1 MNNKD
6 RDLKNALDD
15 IFGSDS
21 IEIDVPN
28 SNIKKEDN
36 DQESIKL
43 VSNYVDADFKK
54 VENKNI
60 NDLSDVPKDMPYNKI
75 SDKNEN
81 IIYNNDL
88 NGSNNSFLNNDVLDN
103 SNNNAL
109 SNNDAFNSTNNAFN
123 SNDVLNN
130 SNNAFNNND
139 VFNNTNN
146 ALSNNNTFNT
156 TNNTLNGNNINNNT
170 LNSNNNDSLNNE
182 NNGFFPYVNNEFNAS
197 NLGNNEINNQDQA
210 FFPDFQYDVNDINAA
225 FNQNTINN
233 DNNIV
238 NNKVQE
244 FNESSK
250 NNININPALDNAK
263 SDQSKEKTNKNFF
276 SLKRI
281 IIYFVVGFLIGFV
294 LIYVLVNYVF
304 GVSKVTVCSQ
314 SAKDVGYE
322 YTDEYKITYKKDK
335 ILYVESDYN
344 YKALTDEFKSQ
355 INYVKDEKLLAVIN
369 SNGMPGFTY
378 VYEVSDDHFKVN
390 GYLDFELIN
399 FDKVDD
405 INQDLMPISYFKIDS
420 KLTYSSLI
428 SNLEDEGYKCTPSK

>member
-103 SNNNAL
+103 SNN
-109 SNNDAFNSTNNAFN
+109 
-123 SNDVLNN
+123 
-130 SNNAFNNND
+130 
-139 VFNNTNN
+139 
-146 ALSNNNTFNT
+146 
-156 TNNTLNGNNINNNT
+156 T
-170 LNSNNNDSLNNE
+170 LNSNNNDSLNND
-182 NNGFFPYVNNEFNAS
+182 NNVFPTYVNNEFNAS
-197 NLGNNEINNQDQA
+197 NLGNNENNNQSQA
-210 FFPDFQYDVNDINAA
+210 FSHDFQYDVNDINAA

-238 NNKVQE
+238 NNKAQE
-244 FNESSK
+244 FNEHAK
-250 NNININPALDNAK
+250 NNISINPVMDNAK

-314 SAKDVGYE
+314 SAKDTGYE

-335 ILYVESDYN
+335 ILYVQSDYN

-378 VYEVSDDHFKVN
+378 VYEVSDGHFKVN
-390 GYLDFELIN
+390 GYLDFELID

-428 SNLEDEGYKCTPSK
+428 SNLEDQGYKCTPSK

>member
-103 SNNNAL
+103 SNNNTL
-109 SNNDAFNSTNNAFN
+109 NTDNSILDN
-123 SNDVLNN
+123 
-130 SNNAFNNND
+130 FNNN
-139 VFNNTNN
+139 
-146 ALSNNNTFNT
+146 LSNNNVFNT
-156 TNNTLNGNNINNNT
+156 TNNTLNGNN
-170 LNSNNNDSLNNE
+170 NDSLNND
-182 NNGFFPYVNNEFNAS
+182 NNVFPTYVNNEFNAS
-197 NLGNNEINNQDQA
+197 NLGNNENNNQDQA

-304 GVSKVTVCSQ
+304 GVSNVTVCSQ

-322 YTDEYKITYKKDK
+322 YTDEYKITYKKGK

>member
-109 SNNDAFNSTNNAFN
+109 SNN
-123 SNDVLNN
+123 
-130 SNNAFNNND
+130 
-139 VFNNTNN
+139 
-146 ALSNNNTFNT
+146 NNTFNT
-156 TNNTLNGNNINNNT
+156 TNNTLNGNN
-170 LNSNNNDSLNNE
+170 NDSLNNE
-182 NNGFFPYVNNEFNAS
+182 NNGFSPYVNNEFNAS

-263 SDQSKEKTNKNFF
+263 SDQSKEKTSKNFF

-428 SNLEDEGYKCTPSK
+428 SNLEDQGYKCTPSK